1 MDTLDIQFDKYRF
14 RHGFAA
20 LIWRL
25 RNSKLMWKLQNSKWP
40 WGTVYRY
47 FWRKR
52 LEKRIIEV
60 SKMIAERSIYGT
72 HDHPGFPYP
81 EVMNKPNYDLSV
93 PARDVPV
100 IPLDKPCGFVP
111 AVLSPE
117 IPSTGIGTYAGT
129 PPVNPSRMYAQSG
142 IAVMDPKFIPPIY
155 VHCDI

>member
-14 RHGFAA
+14 RHGFAS
-20 LIWRL
+20 LRWRL
-25 RNSKLMWKLQNSKWP
+25 GWKLQNSKWP

-52 LEKRIIEV
+52 LEKRILEV

-72 HDHPGFPYP
+72 HDHPELPYP
-81 EVMNKPNYDLSV
+81 EVMNKPNYDLSI
-93 PARDVPV
+93 PAKDVPV

-117 IPSTGIGTYAGT
+117 VPSTGIGTYAGT
-129 PPVNPSRMYAQSG
+129 PPVNPARMYAQSG
-142 IAVMDPKFIPPIY
+142 MVVMDPKLIPPIY

>member
-14 RHGFAA
+14 RHGFAP

-52 LEKRIIEV
+52 LMKRINAV
-60 SKMIAERSIYGT
+60 SNMIAIQSRQQLPYLPYIHSLY
-72 HDHPGFPYP
+72 DFP
-81 EVMNKPNYDLSV
+81 
-93 PARDVPV
+93 
-100 IPLDKPCGFVP
+100 
-111 AVLSPE
+111 PE
-117 IPSTGIGTYAGT
+117 IPPTGIGTYAGT
-129 PPVNPSRMYAQSG
+129 SPVNPSRMYAQTG